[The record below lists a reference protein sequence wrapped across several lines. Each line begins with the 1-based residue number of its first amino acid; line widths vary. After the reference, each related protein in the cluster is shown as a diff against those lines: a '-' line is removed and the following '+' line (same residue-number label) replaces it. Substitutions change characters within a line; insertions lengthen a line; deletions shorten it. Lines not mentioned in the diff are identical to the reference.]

1 MVSQSLLIIPVA
13 GTIERKLDRL
23 SWRHGHASP
32 LPTSPLRGKVVMES
46 PGFLFL
52 IQQVVNPGAD
62 DQAMQDPLGFKWV
75 PQSAEFWLSAGSDL
89 KVEYVSH
96 VIINSPTAFEITGFR
111 PLSEKQGVTL
121 SIKNKYLGLIREGPM
136 RPSNRSLTAL
146 LFTEPDEAV
155 YLLVSVKPTGF
166 VKEQP
171 SPERA
176 QISFLVTDKIQSV
189 GESYEELKTPCSRSF
204 ISSEKQSEWY
214 QGRPIPPTSSSSL
227 LPSAQLPSSH
237 NPPPVSCQMPL
248 LDSNTSHQIMD
259 TNPDEEFSPN
269 SYLLRA
275 CSGPQQ
281 ASSSGHSL
289 VDGPKS
295 LAPVQPN
302 CSNLQSVPIVPV
314 PRMEVLHRNGHA
326 YCIVGSE
333 VRNPT
338 VINRFQ
344 SSTYSVFGIE
354 TAAQNIGTA
363 VEMVGG
369 GGRKQHV
376 PIFRYPSCQLGIK
389 TNFKI

>member
-111 PLSEKQGVTL
+111 PLSEKQGVML

-176 QISFLVTDKIQSV
+176 QISFLVTDKIQLIDILIIEAV
-189 GESYEELKTPCSRSF
+189 QLK
-204 ISSEKQSEWY
+204 
-214 QGRPIPPTSSSSL
+214 GRPIPPTSSSSL

-281 ASSSGHSL
+281 ASSSELCRSSLNEKVLNNTCTYHDKQRQNQCKGLSGSLSREARLFERDFILHS
-289 VDGPKS
+289 
-295 LAPVQPN
+295 
-302 CSNLQSVPIVPV
+302 
-314 PRMEVLHRNGHA
+314 
-326 YCIVGSE
+326 
-333 VRNPT
+333 
-338 VINRFQ
+338 
-344 SSTYSVFGIE
+344 
-354 TAAQNIGTA
+354 
-363 VEMVGG
+363 
-369 GGRKQHV
+369 
-376 PIFRYPSCQLGIK
+376 
-389 TNFKI
+389 